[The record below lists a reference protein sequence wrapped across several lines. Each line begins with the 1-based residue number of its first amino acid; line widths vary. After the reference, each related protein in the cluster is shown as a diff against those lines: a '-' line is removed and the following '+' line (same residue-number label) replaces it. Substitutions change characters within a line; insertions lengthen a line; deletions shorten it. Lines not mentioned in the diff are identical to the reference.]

1 MKFKNKNW
9 WKAMLIRAGKTFVQ
23 SILAGGVGVLFTD
36 NWKIA
41 IMTAVLT
48 AVFSCLN
55 SMVVNLPEVDP
66 DITSAISPE
75 IEDEEVIDTTE
86 EDAELEGNLLGVKEG
101 GEE

>member
-1 MKFKNKNW
+1 MKFKNKKW

-48 AVFSCLN
+48 AVFS
-55 SMVVNLPEVDP
+55 S
-66 DITSAISPE
+66 
-75 IEDEEVIDTTE
+75 
-86 EDAELEGNLLGVKEG
+86 
-101 GEE
+101 

>member
-1 MKFKNKNW
+1 
-9 WKAMLIRAGKTFVQ
+9 MLIRAGKTFIQ

-55 SMVVNLPEVDP
+55 SMIVNLPEVDP
-66 DITSAISPE
+66 DTSSAIDPT
-75 IEDEEVIDTTE
+75 IEDEEIIDTSE
-86 EDAELEGNLLGVKEG
+86 EDAQLEGNILGNMEEG
-101 GEE
+101 DE